1 MTDGKNYNSTEEQEQ
16 VWSQEA
22 IDEMENGM
30 AENEELIDSIEDPE
44 VYVPAV
50 QAVLFALGRA
60 VSSAELGKACFC
72 STSTA
77 KKAARKLQEQ
87 LDESDAG
94 IIIREFDGLF
104 QMCSNPAYYENL
116 IRLVSA
122 PKKPVLTDVV
132 METLAIIAYKSPATK
147 VEIEKIRGVSSDHA
161 VNRLIEYGL
170 VEEAGRLDAPGR
182 PVLFAPTQEFYRR
195 FGVSGKSDM
204 PVLSPDME
212 AIISDEVETEVR
224 ETMKVEV

>member
-1 MTDGKNYNSTEEQEQ
+1 MIEDSYKEEREQ
-16 VWSQEA
+16 IWSQEA
-22 IDEMENGM
+22 IDEMECGLP
-30 AENEELIDSIEDPE
+30 ENEELIDTIEDPE
-44 VYVPAV
+44 AYVSAV
-50 QAVLFALGRA
+50 EAVLFALGRA
-60 VSSAELGKACFC
+60 VSPAELAKACFC

-77 KKAARKLQEQ
+77 RKAARKLQKDM
-87 LDESDAG
+87 DERSSG

-104 QMCSNPAYYENL
+104 QMCSSPAYYDNL
-116 IRLVSA
+116 IRLVST

-147 VEIEKIRGVSSDHA
+147 VEIEKIRGVSSEHA

-170 VEEAGRLDAPGR
+170 VEEVGRLDAPGR
-182 PVLFAPTQEFYRR
+182 PVLFAPTEEFYRR
-195 FGVSGKSDM
+195 FGVSGKNDM

-224 ETMKVEV
+224 ETLKVGV

>member
-1 MTDGKNYNSTEEQEQ
+1 MMEEILRKTEADQ

-30 AENEELIDSIEDPE
+30 AGNGELIDSIEDPE

-50 QAVLFALGRA
+50 EAVLFALGRA
-60 VSSAELGKACFC
+60 VSPSELAKACFC

-77 KKAARKLQEQ
+77 RKAVKKLQKDM
-87 LDESDAG
+87 DERSAG
-94 IIIREFDGLF
+94 IMIREFDGLF
-104 QMCSNPAYYENL
+104 QMCSNPAYYESL
-116 IRLVSA
+116 IRLVST

-132 METLAIIAYKSPATK
+132 METLAIIAYKSPTTK
-147 VEIEKIRGVSSDHA
+147 VEIEKIRGVSSEHA

-170 VEEAGRLDAPGR
+170 IEEVGRLDAPGR

-212 AIISDEVETEVR
+212 AIISDEVETQVR
-224 ETMKVEV
+224 DTLKVGV